1 MTRLRRLTITLE
13 GRQDTVVVSGDE
25 THTKREVLSSTNVV
39 DECEFAK
46 MGEGV
51 ARLRIPE
58 YAVPSFT
65 SERKTIAWVLHVR
78 GDIARWPD
86 LDEEFTIVV
95 GALYRL

>member
-1 MTRLRRLTITLE
+1 VTRLRRLTITLE